1 MALRF
6 LLCDD
11 HILFREGLATL
22 LERREDWQVVGQ
34 ATDGDEAVR
43 LAASLQPD
51 LILLDVAMPGIS
63 GIEAAGA
70 LRDVSPHGAILA
82 LSMYGDAHYRR
93 SMLAAGAVGY
103 LLKNQASAEL
113 EEAIAA
119 VQRGQIFLSRALR
132 TDGGRSRAPE
142 LELTKLTPRERAVLR
157 LLAQS
162 RKRREIAEE
171 MGISVKT
178 VETYRSRI
186 MFKLEIDNLP
196 GLVRFAIRSG
206 LIAPE
211 PD

>member
-11 HILFREGLATL
+11 HALFREGLAAL
-22 LERREDWQVVGQ
+22 LERRDDWKVVGQ
-34 ATDGDEAVR
+34 AADGEEAVR
-43 LAASLQPD
+43 LAARLQPD
-51 LILLDVAMPGIS
+51 LILLDVAMPGTS
-63 GIEAAGA
+63 GIETATA
-70 LRDVSPHGAILA
+70 LRVAAPDGAILA
-82 LSMYGDAHYRR
+82 LSMYSDAHYLQ
-93 SMLAAGAVGY
+93 SMLSAGAVGY

-119 VQRGQIFLSRALR
+119 VQRGDTFLSPALR
-132 TDGGRSRAPE
+132 TDGEQSRAPE

-162 RKRREIAEE
+162 RKMREIAEE

-178 VETYRSRI
+178 IETHRSRI
-186 MFKLEIDNLP
+186 MSKLEIDNLP

-206 LIAPE
+206 LIPPE
-211 PD
+211 N

>member
-11 HILFREGLATL
+11 HALFREGLAVL
-22 LERREDWQVVGQ
+22 LERREGWRVVGQ
-34 ATDGDEAVR
+34 AADGEEAVR
-43 LAASLQPD
+43 LAAELRPD
-51 LILLDVAMPGIS
+51 LILLDVAMPGMS
-63 GIEAAGA
+63 GIEAASA
-70 LRDVSPHGAILA
+70 LRAVSPHSAILA

-119 VQRGQIFLSRALR
+119 VQRGHTFLSPALR
-132 TDGGRSRAPE
+132 ADQEWSRAPE
-142 LELTKLTPRERAVLR
+142 LELTQLTPRERAVLR

-162 RKRREIAEE
+162 RKVREIAEE

-178 VETYRSRI
+178 IETHRSRI
-186 MFKLEIDNLP
+186 MSKLEIDNLP

-206 LIAPE
+206 LIPPE
-211 PD
+211 S

>member
-11 HILFREGLATL
+11 HALFREGLAVL
-22 LERREDWQVVGQ
+22 LERREGWQVVGQ
-34 ATDGDEAVR
+34 VADGEEAVR
-43 LAASLQPD
+43 LAAELQPD
-51 LILLDVAMPGIS
+51 LILLDVAMPGMS
-63 GIEAAGA
+63 GIEAASA
-70 LRDVSPHGAILA
+70 LRTVSPHSAILA

-119 VQRGQIFLSRALR
+119 VQRGYTFLSPALR
-132 TDGGRSRAPE
+132 ADGERNRAPE

-162 RKRREIAEE
+162 RKMREIAEE

-178 VETYRSRI
+178 IETHRSRI
-186 MFKLEIDNLP
+186 MSKLEIDNLP

-206 LIAPE
+206 LIPPE
-211 PD
+211 S

>member
-11 HILFREGLATL
+11 HALFREGLAVL
-22 LERREDWQVVGQ
+22 LERREGWQVVGQ
-34 ATDGDEAVR
+34 AADGEEAVR
-43 LAASLQPD
+43 LAAELQPD
-51 LILLDVAMPGIS
+51 LILLDVAMPGMS
-63 GIEAAGA
+63 GIEAASA
-70 LRDVSPHGAILA
+70 LRAVSPHSAILA

-119 VQRGQIFLSRALR
+119 VQRGHAFLSPALR
-132 TDGGRSRAPE
+132 ADQERSRAPE
-142 LELTKLTPRERAVLR
+142 LELTQLTPRERAVLR

-162 RKRREIAEE
+162 RKMREIAEE

-178 VETYRSRI
+178 IETHRSRI
-186 MFKLEIDNLP
+186 MSKLEIDNLP

-206 LIAPE
+206 LIPPE
-211 PD
+211 N